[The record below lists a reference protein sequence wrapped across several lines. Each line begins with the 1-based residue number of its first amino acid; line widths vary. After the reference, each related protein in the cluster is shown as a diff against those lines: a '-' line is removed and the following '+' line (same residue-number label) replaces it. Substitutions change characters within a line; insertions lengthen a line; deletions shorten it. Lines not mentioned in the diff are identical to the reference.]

1 MTPLTHQQHRSDGL
15 SVITDATEW
24 TQNGVEYYTGQADKA
39 AGRQLHWIGL
49 DWIGKGGTFLFGN
62 FSPPK
67 PFPIR
72 NPRPAASG
80 ESEQCRRRGALLGS
94 MIDHRQFAAQRDR
107 ESKSGH
113 HNLLNNLRLCL

>member
-1 MTPLTHQQHRSDGL
+1 MDFQLLQMPRIGHRTGWN
-15 SVITDATEW
+15 ITLGRRTK
-24 TQNGVEYYTGQADKA
+24 QP
-39 AGRQLHWIGL
+39 AGNCTGL